1 MADLDIVG
9 GAAVDVVPVIPQF
22 HTKLKALVLPIAD
35 KVGEEAGRKM
45 GEAISKNIVIAI
57 PSAINQGGK
66 AGVRAA
72 GKQGDDAGG
81 AFARSIRR
89 KLEAA
94 FKAMPKLDVRLG
106 DTGIDAELAR
116 IRAKL
121 EQLSNKRIGIDV
133 SAEAAQAEV
142 TKLEEQ
148 LRRLGAA
155 HPNVAVRADTATA
168 RAALAEIRAEISA
181 LTRRPG
187 VIELEVDGALGAK
200 MRSAIAQAQASLPEI
215 NVGADTS
222 PARTE
227 IQRLRER
234 LATLADARIGID
246 IDAAEALAQISAVQE
261 RLLVLSLTTAD
272 VDVRVDAGAA
282 AAQLAALQAMADD
295 TKVFRIDAVADTSG
309 ATRALLALTVQAA
322 ALVAIPIGPVLA
334 AGLGAVLSM
343 TTAAAA
349 GFGAV
354 GLAAIPAIKGVAEAI
369 KAKSAAEKEASQA
382 TDDSAKR
389 SVQAA
394 QRALQMA
401 GAQASL
407 ASAHRNAARS
417 ITSAN
422 RAVEDSERAVRDAV
436 QRAADQRQRSAEQIE
451 RAQQTLADSHR
462 RVRNAQE
469 GLADSQRTALEAEQD
484 LTRARQDAEKALK
497 DLQDRLADGALDQ
510 REAALRV
517 REAREELERATAGYN
532 LGSVSQI
539 DYERAQLAYDK
550 AIQGQKKQE
559 QGYKELQKQA
569 REQAKA
575 GVDGSDAVKDAADR
589 LADAQRR
596 VRDQTEGVVDAQRS
610 VREAAVA
617 VADAQ
622 SDAARSQRDSAQ
634 AVVDAQRGVADA
646 VRAAADAQVSAADS
660 IAAAERG
667 VESARLSG
675 IDTTTK
681 AVTKADEYRK
691 ALAKLTPEG
700 RALFNAVA
708 GPSGLTE
715 AFKAWSRELQPE
727 ILPLFTRGVNGAK
740 NSLPGL
746 TPLVLGAAAGIQTL
760 MDKASAELKSPFWT
774 SFKEDLKANV
784 EPAVVGFGVAFGNVI
799 KGIAGIIDAFLP
811 KMDGIAAHSDRITER
826 FAKWG
831 TSLKGSPDFERFLK
845 YVKDTSPGLA
855 EFIGD
860 LMGALFDV
868 SKALAPLSQALFET
882 LSPLIE
888 GISWLAT
895 NLPGFIQTLWL
906 MYAAQK
912 AITLGMAAFAV
923 AMTLYQSVM
932 IIATIATSGW
942 AVALNAT
949 GIVPIIRAI
958 VLVVGLL
965 VAAVIYAY
973 NNFEWFRVTVDTVAG
988 AIKTAA
994 LWIWDNGL
1002 KPAFDGI
1009 WTGLKAIGSAA
1020 MWLWENALS
1029 PFFSF
1034 LFKWGKILFT
1044 ALVVVFLTPV
1054 LIAFKL
1060 LGAVAMWLWEKAI
1073 GPAFR
1078 LIGAGAKWLWDK
1090 AIRPVFGWIGDKAL
1104 WLYEKAIKP
1113 AFKWIGE
1120 YFDLVGRGAKLL
1132 WDKAIRPIFNWIGDK
1147 ATWLYEKG
1155 IKPHFDH
1162 IKTAMRMVA
1171 VSFGKARDDI
1181 RTAWNAISSIAKK
1194 PVKFVIDKVYNE
1206 GIVPLWNRVAGI
1218 TGADPLKPFKGFHT
1232 GGIMSGYSPGRDDR
1246 VIAVGGG
1253 EAIMRPEWT
1262 RAVGADTINSWNAAA
1277 RSGGVSGVQRAISN
1291 GLPAFKDG
1299 GIVGWLKDK
1308 AGDVGDF
1315 LSGAADFVNPAKLFA
1330 KAKDYLSGKM
1340 EPILENP
1347 WAKSVAKLPL
1357 KMLSSLKDV
1366 ALGVFGFG
1374 GGGSGPWAKPV
1385 NAGYGTPFG
1394 KKGSMWSSGA
1404 HTGLDFPAAIGTA
1417 VKAVADGKV
1426 ALAKSGGPYGNHIML
1441 NHGGG
1446 LTSLYAHLNSIL
1458 TSVGDSVTRGQKIGT
1473 VGSTGNS
1480 SGPHLHLEARVNG
1493 RAVDPMTYLSGGG
1506 GASGKGVERWR
1517 PVVKAA
1523 LAATGNPANYADLTL
1538 RRLRQESGGNP
1549 NAVNNWDIN
1558 AKNGTPSVGLMQVI
1572 KPTFEAFAG
1581 MFRTQGPFKHGV
1593 SVDPMANIFSSMR
1606 YAKAT
1611 YGSLP
1616 KAYNR
1621 PGGYAA
1627 GGYPRLGEM
1636 AWVGE
1641 QGPELLEFLT
1651 PTRVHSNAD
1660 SMAIARA
1667 TQSIPGQGAAAPSL
1681 TADVRVYIGDRE
1693 LTDIVDTR
1701 IDIYDAETGRA
1712 LEIGRFA

>member
-1 MADLDIVG
+1 MSDLDIVG
-9 GAAVDVVPVIPQF
+9 GAAVDVVPVIPRF
-22 HTKLKALVLPIAD
+22 NEKLRALVLPIAD
-35 KVGEEAGRKM
+35 RVGSDAGERM
-45 GEAISKNIVIAI
+45 GREMSRSLAQHLTINV
-57 PSAINQGGK
+57 PSAVNH
-66 AGVRAA
+66 AGQAA
-72 GKQGDDAGG
+72 QAASRRQGDQNAG
-81 AFARSIRR
+81 AFASSMRR
-89 KLEAA
+89 HLTAA
-94 FKAMPKLDVRLG
+94 FRSMPHLDVRITA
-106 DTGIDAELAR
+106 TGADAELAR
-116 IRAKL
+116 LRAKL
-121 EQLSNKRIGIDV
+121 EQLSNKRVGIDI
-133 SAEAAQAEV
+133 SAEAARAEIERIERE
-142 TKLEEQ
+142 LE
-148 LRRLGAA
+148 RLGAS
-155 HPNVAVRADTATA
+155 HPNVQVRADTAAA
-168 RAALAEIRAEISA
+168 RAALVA
-181 LTRRPG
+181 
-187 VIELEVDGALGAK
+187 
-200 MRSAIAQAQASLPEI
+200 MRE
-215 NVGADTS
+215 
-222 PARTE
+222 E
-227 IQRLRER
+227 
-234 LATLADARIGID
+234 
-246 IDAAEALAQISAVQE
+246 
-261 RLLVLSLTTAD
+261 
-272 VDVRVDAGAA
+272 
-282 AAQLAALQAMADD
+282 
-295 TKVFRIDAVADTSG
+295 IDAVDRRDIRVPVDVDTSRATSALMALGIQMG
-309 ATRALLALTVQAA
+309 ATA
-322 ALVAIPIGPVLA
+322 AIPLGPIIA
-334 AGLGAVLSM
+334 AGLGAVV
-343 TTAAAA
+343 TAAAA
-349 GFGAV
+349 AGAGV
-354 GLAAIPAIKGVAEAI
+354 GALALVAVPAIKEVTSTLQL
-369 KAKSAAEKEASQA
+369 KRAAEDEASRA
-382 TDDSAKR
+382 TERSAT
-389 SVQAA
+389 SNAGAA
-394 QRALQMA
+394 SKALQLA
-401 GAQASL
+401 GAQAQL
-407 ASAHRNAARS
+407 ATAHRNAAQS
-417 ITSAN
+417 IAAAERQVEAAR
-422 RAVEDSERAVRDAV
+422 RAVGEAA
-436 QRAADQRQRSAEQIE
+436 QRAAEQQQSAADGVRRAEQSLTDAKRSA
-451 RAQQTLADSHR
+451 R
-462 RVRNAQE
+462 
-469 GLADSQRTALEAEQD
+469 
-484 LTRARQDAEKALK
+484 DAEAALTQARE
-497 DLQDRLADGALDQ
+497 DAAAQLARLSDRLIDGHLDQ
-510 REAALRV
+510 REATLRV
-517 REAREELERATAGYN
+517 QQAQETLNETLKDAEAGKATRLQVEA
-532 LGSVSQI
+532 
-539 DYERAQLAYDK
+539 AQLAYDR
-550 AIQGQKKQE
+550 AKQNAAE
-559 QGYKELQKQA
+559 TKQSFEELTKSAAKQ
-569 REQAKA
+569 RRA
-575 GVDGSDAVKDAADR
+575 GVEGSDAVKDATER
-589 LADAQRR
+589 VAQ
-596 VRDQTEGVVDAQRS
+596 
-610 VREAAVA
+610 
-617 VADAQ
+617 
-622 SDAARSQRDSAQ
+622 
-634 AVVDAQRGVADA
+634 AQRGVSDQTDA
-646 VRAAADAQVSAADS
+646 LRQAHAAAAKAAVDGSRAVAAAQERVSQATANVANAQASAADS
-660 IAAAERG
+660 IA
-667 VESARLSG
+667 SAQRS
-675 IDTTTK
+675 IQSAQATTTTTT
-681 AVTKADEYRK
+681 AAATTQQDAYRK
-691 ALAKLTPEG
+691 ALADMTPAA
-700 RALFNAVA
+700 RDLFNAIS
-708 GPSGLTE
+708 GPAGLTE

-746 TPLVLGAAAGIQTL
+746 TPLVKSAAEGVGEL
-760 MDKASAELKSPFWT
+760 FDSASAELKTPFWQQ
-774 SFKEDLKANV
+774 FKDGIATGA
-784 EPAVVGFGVAFGNVI
+784 EPAIVGLGKAVGNVF

-811 KMDGIAAHSDRITER
+811 HLDGVASGADNVTAK

-831 TSLKGSPDFERFLK
+831 TSLKGSPEFENFLK
-845 YVKDTSPGLA
+845 YTKDTAPGV
-855 EFIGD
+855 GD
-860 LMGALFDV
+860 FLRDVLKAAFDV
-868 SKALAPLSQALFET
+868 SKAVAPLSTTVMAVIGPVFEAV
-882 LSPLIE
+882 
-888 GISWLAT
+888 SWLAT
-895 NLPGFIQTLWL
+895 NQPELVVGLWAIF
-906 MYAAQK
+906 AAQR
-912 AITLGMAAFAV
+912 AIAIGMTAFAA
-923 AMTLYQSVM
+923 AMMVYQSAVLLS
-932 IIATIATSGW
+932 TIATSGFGFVL
-942 AVALNAT
+942 AAT
-949 GIVPIIRAI
+949 GIGPIIKAI
-958 VLVVGLL
+958 VVVVGLL
-965 VAAVIYAY
+965 AAALVYAY
-973 NNFEWFRVTVDTVAG
+973 KNFDGFRMVVDTVAG

-1277 RSGGVSGVQRAISN
+1277 RSGGVSGVQRAISD

-1394 KKGSMWSSGA
+1394 KAGSMWSSGR

-1426 ALAKSGGPYGNHIML
+1426 AMAKSGGPYGNHIML

-1506 GASGKGVERWR
+1506 GAGGKGVERWR

-1523 LAATGNPANYADLTL
+1523 LAATGNPASYANLTL
-1538 RRLRQESGGNP
+1538 RRMQQESGGNP

-1667 TQSIPGQGAAAPSL
+1667 TQSIPGQGAAAPVIN
-1681 TADVRVYIGDRE
+1681 ADVHVYVGDRE
-1693 LTDIVDTR
+1693 ITDIVR
-1701 IDIYDAETGRA
+1701 VEVDARQDAVATALGTGRY
-1712 LEIGRFA
+1712 L